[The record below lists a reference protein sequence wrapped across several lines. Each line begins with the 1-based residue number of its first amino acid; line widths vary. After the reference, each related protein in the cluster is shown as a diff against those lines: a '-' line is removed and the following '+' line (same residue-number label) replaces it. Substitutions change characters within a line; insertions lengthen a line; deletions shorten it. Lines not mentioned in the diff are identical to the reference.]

1 MIIKKFQGKT
11 KEEALESARKELGE
25 GIVEMNVKAIKAKGI
40 MSLFRGTRFEVT
52 VAKEEENE
60 KYSASA
66 PSEIQKDGVAV
77 SLSQGAAAGNG
88 SSGKIIPMKQPEKK
102 EDAAED
108 SKVAKDAMSSR
119 DAMASGDVI
128 AVGQA
133 VADALAAFPKQ
144 DAAKADGERARGKS
158 ETKATEPTK
167 ENLRGNGL
175 EEKLD
180 NLQNLIEK
188 QLSQQEN
195 KPQADET
202 KNTET
207 VKKEESTERVN
218 FLKLLYSKMTDNEIN
233 EKYAKEIIEEID
245 RNCKADVTM
254 DFMLSE
260 IYQRMILKLGK
271 PYVMEEDEKT
281 PKVVFFVGPTGVGKT
296 TTIAKIASSFRVEHK
311 KKVALLTADTYRIA
325 AAEQLRTYANILE
338 VPFRVVYTA
347 KEIADAVEDF
357 KEYDYILVDT
367 TGHSPNNEAQCE
379 SMSDLI
385 HSVDANASK
394 EVFLVLSASTKYRD
408 LMRTAD
414 IYKEITDYKLIFTK
428 LDETTT
434 LGDIYNLK
442 IYTGATLSYV
452 TCGQNVPDDI
462 EYFNPQSTVKQLLGG
477 RR

>member
-11 KEEALESARKELGE
+11 KEEALASAKKELGE
-25 GIVEMNVKAIKAKGI
+25 NIVEMNVKAVKPKGLKGI
-40 MSLFRGTRFEVT
+40 FKGTRFEVT
-52 VAKEEENE
+52 VAREDENE
-60 KYSASA
+60 KYSAVAST
-66 PSEIQKDGVAV
+66 EIQRDGVAV
-77 SLSQGAAAGNG
+77 SIGQNTSQA
-88 SSGKIIPMKQPEKK
+88 KIIPMKQPEKQGAVA
-102 EDAAED
+102 EDA
-108 SKVAKDAMSSR
+108 K
-119 DAMASGDVI
+119 

-133 VADALAAFPKQ
+133 VADVLSSFPPQKL
-144 DAAKADGERARGKS
+144 DMVRDEASKERSMSEAKAN
-158 ETKATEPTK
+158 EPTK

-195 KPQADET
+195 KPQPEEV
-202 KNTET
+202 KNTESER
-207 VKKEESTERVN
+207 KKENTERVN
-218 FLKLLYSKMTDNEIN
+218 FLNLLFNKMMDNEIN
-233 EKYAKEIIEEID
+233 EKYAKDIIEEID
-245 RNCKADVTM
+245 RNCKVDVTL

-271 PYVMEEDEKT
+271 PYVMEENERK
-281 PKVVFFVGPTGVGKT
+281 PKVIFFVGPTGVGKT

-347 KEIADAVEDF
+347 KEIAASIEDF

-385 HSVDANASK
+385 SSVDGNAAK
-394 EVFLVLSASTKYRD
+394 EVFLVLSASTKYGD
-408 LMRTAD
+408 LMKIAD
-414 IYKEITDYKLIFTK
+414 TYKEIADYKLIFTK
-428 LDETTT
+428 LDETAT
-434 LGDIYNLK
+434 LGNIYNLK
-442 IYTGATLSYV
+442 LYTGATLSYV

>member
-40 MSLFRGTRFEVT
+40 MSLFKGTRFEVT
-52 VAKEEENE
+52 VAKEKENE
-60 KYSASA
+60 KYSAAA

-77 SLSQGAAAGNG
+77 SLSQGAAAGNS

-102 EDAAED
+102 ENAAED
-108 SKVAKDAMSSR
+108 T
-119 DAMASGDVI
+119 MASGDAL

-144 DAAKADGERARGKS
+144 DPANPDVEKARGKG
-158 ETKATEPTK
+158 ETRVNEPTK

-195 KPQADET
+195 KPQAEES
-202 KNTET
+202 KGTEA

-233 EKYAKEIIEEID
+233 EKYAREIIEEID

-260 IYQRMILKLGK
+260 IYQRMILKFGK

-442 IYTGATLSYV
+442 LYTGATLSYV

>member
-40 MSLFRGTRFEVT
+40 MSLFKGTRFEVT

-60 KYSASA
+60 KYSAVTA
-66 PSEIQKDGVAV
+66 SEVQKDGVAV
-77 SLSQGAAAGNG
+77 SLSQGAAGNG
-88 SSGKIIPMKQPEKK
+88 TPGKIIPMKQPEKK
-102 EDAAED
+102 ETA
-108 SKVAKDAMSSR
+108 
-119 DAMASGDVI
+119 ASGEAV

-133 VADALAAFPKQ
+133 VADALAAFPAQRQEPARTESERAKSE
-144 DAAKADGERARGKS
+144 AKAN
-158 ETKATEPTK
+158 EPTK

-195 KPQADET
+195 TPKADDV
-202 KNTET
+202 KGTEGT
-207 VKKEESTERVN
+207 GKEENTERVN
-218 FLKLLYSKMTDNEIN
+218 FLKLLYSKMTDNEIDA
-233 EKYAKEIIEEID
+233 KYAREIIEEID

-347 KEIADAVEDF
+347 KEITDAVEDF

-408 LMRTAD
+408 LKRTAD

-442 IYTGATLSYV
+442 LYTGAMLSYV